1 VPGPELYRWYAAEE
15 AISFFGSPDEAQ
27 RLCNDQW
34 LIFPATVVCMAEI
47 GEAPKR
53 SHFEK
58 GSRFCWVADQPYQ
71 VNDKRGWHLV
81 PAQAV
86 GSEGRKY
93 SIRLFV
99 RPPQARDYLCAGEL
113 GPSNRAQ
120 SGGREHCAAAWFD
133 LKPTLAS
140 SVWLELGGLRPGD
153 FDFAAVDQALDRLK
167 CPTTIHDSLEILR
180 SLVNFWHGP
189 IRPEDGM
196 NDAEIGGVQLPLP
209 LRWWYRWAGKR
220 EEVMSRQNFLFVPR
234 DWRFRHHVLHV
245 RKGSLNF
252 YVENQGVYQ
261 WSTLPDGDDPPVFG
275 RYECRG
281 RWARE
286 GVRLSEHLILACL
299 FKAIICHARYGAWVT
314 WLDEDSFNLIT
325 RTIPPLA
332 IAPWRWCGTRFFAGR
347 GAFMCAT
354 ENGEVNGRQG
364 YSIHIG
370 AKTEHPLQFLK
381 PYLDDRWEYVAV

>member
-1 VPGPELYRWYAAEE
+1 VPGPELYKWYAADE
-15 AISFFGSPDEAQ
+15 ALSFFGSPDEAQ

-34 LIFPATVVCMAEI
+34 LIFPATVICMAEI

-53 SHFEK
+53 SHFQK

-71 VNDKRGWHLV
+71 VNDERGWHFV
-81 PAQAV
+81 PAQVV
-86 GSEGRKY
+86 GSKGRKY

-99 RPPQARDYLCAGEL
+99 RPPQARDYLYAGEL

-120 SGGREHCAAAWFD
+120 SGGLEHCAAAWFD

-140 SVWLELGGLRPGD
+140 GVWLELGGLRPGD
-153 FDFAAVDQALDRLK
+153 FDFAAVDQALNRLKHPTTVHDRL
-167 CPTTIHDSLEILR
+167 DILR

-189 IRPEDGM
+189 TRPEDGM
-196 NDAEIGGVQLPLP
+196 SDAEIGGVQLPLP

-234 DWRFRHHVLHV
+234 DWRFRHRVLHV
-245 RKGSLNF
+245 RKGRLYF

-261 WSTLPDGDDPPVFG
+261 WSTLPDGDDPPIFG

-286 GVRLSEHLILACL
+286 RVTLSQHLILACL
-299 FKAIICHARYGAWVT
+299 FEAIICHARYGARVT
-314 WLDEDSFNLIT
+314 WLDEDKFNLIT

-332 IAPWRWCGTRFFAGR
+332 IPPWRWCETRFFAGR

-354 ENGEVNGRQG
+354 ENGEINGKKG